1 MSLSLSYAGMIKLT
15 SKGNCEDFAYG
26 MHSAWHVVATQ

>member
-15 SKGNCEDFAYG
+15 SKGNCEDFTYG